1 MFSSQPNLYTSNPN
15 IYVSH
20 IDLAYPGSLPVVNK
34 QAIIKGIKLAKALS
48 MEIDQNIRF
57 DRKNYFYPDLTKGYQ
72 ITQQFNPIGKNGL
85 IKIKVDNQ

>member
-1 MFSSQPNLYTSNPN
+1 
-15 IYVSH
+15 
-20 IDLAYPGSLPVVNK
+20 
-34 QAIIKGIKLAKALS
+34 